1 MTPILSTQSLTKN
14 FASGPA
20 LTQVSL
26 SLEEG
31 DIYGLIGQNGAGK
44 TTLLKLITRLI
55 HPTSGTLSLFG
66 SSSDREWS
74 QALARVGA
82 VIESPAAFPN
92 LSAYENLR
100 YQATLLCLPQAEQ
113 VIQETLELIDL
124 QNAGRKPF
132 KDFSLGMKQRLAIG
146 LAILAKPDLLIL
158 DEPVNGLDPIGIS
171 DLRALLLRL
180 NRELGMT
187 MMISSHI
194 LSELQQVANR
204 FGFIKDGRLIK
215 EISKTEFDRLSEDYI
230 VLKTH
235 AVEAASRLLE
245 SQFSYPFKVV
255 DETGEIHVFAPAN
268 QLSAVNTALVQG
280 QVALDEIY
288 YAKQNLEN
296 YFTQLIH
303 EEDAHHVSHS

>member
-1 MTPILSTQSLTKN
+1 MIPILTTQALTKDYD
-14 FASGPA
+14 SGPA
-20 LTQVSL
+20 LTQVNL

-55 HPTSGTLSLFG
+55 HPTSGTVSLFG

-74 QALARVGA
+74 QALTRVGA

-171 DLRALLLRL
+171 DLRALLRRL

-187 MMISSHI
+187 MIISSHI

-215 EISKTEFDRLSEDYI
+215 EISKTEFDSLSEDYI
-230 VLKTH
+230 VLKT
-235 AVEAASRLLE
+235 
-245 SQFSYPFKVV
+245 
-255 DETGEIHVFAPAN
+255 
-268 QLSAVNTALVQG
+268 LS
-280 QVALDEIY
+280 
-288 YAKQNLEN
+288 
-296 YFTQLIH
+296 LIH
-303 EEDAHHVSHS
+303 I

>member
-1 MTPILSTQSLTKN
+1 M
-14 FASGPA
+14 
-20 LTQVSL
+20 
-26 SLEEG
+26 
-31 DIYGLIGQNGAGK
+31 
-44 TTLLKLITRLI
+44 
-55 HPTSGTLSLFG
+55 
-66 SSSDREWS
+66 
-74 QALARVGA
+74 GA

-171 DLRALLLRL
+171 DLRTLLLRL

-187 MMISSHI
+187 MIISSHI

-255 DETGEIHVFAPAN
+255 AETGEIHVFAPAN
-268 QLSAVNTALVQG
+268 QLSSVNTALVQG

>member
-1 MTPILSTQSLTKN
+1 MTPILTTHALTKN
-14 FASGPA
+14 YASGAA

-55 HPTSGTLSLFG
+55 HPTSGTVSLFG

-74 QALARVGA
+74 QALTRVGA

-296 YFTQLIH
+296 YFTHLIH
-303 EEDAHHVSHS
+303 EEDAHHVRHS

>member
-1 MTPILSTQSLTKN
+1 MS
-14 FASGPA
+14 
-20 LTQVSL
+20 
-26 SLEEG
+26 
-31 DIYGLIGQNGAGK
+31 
-44 TTLLKLITRLI
+44 
-55 HPTSGTLSLFG
+55 
-66 SSSDREWS
+66 
-74 QALARVGA
+74 
-82 VIESPAAFPN
+82 
-92 LSAYENLR
+92 
-100 YQATLLCLPQAEQ
+100 
-113 VIQETLELIDL
+113 
-124 QNAGRKPF
+124 
-132 KDFSLGMKQRLAIG
+132 
-146 LAILAKPDLLIL
+146 KPDLLIL

-187 MMISSHI
+187 MIISSHI

-255 DETGEIHVFAPAN
+255 AETGEIHVFAPAN
-268 QLSAVNTALVQG
+268 QLSSVNTALVQG